1 MAEGA
6 HILVVDDDSRLRDV
20 LRRFLVQHGYTVT
33 TAADAADADAKLAAL
48 SFDLGVLDVMM
59 PGESGLDLLKR
70 IRRTSRMPILLLT
83 ARGEPS
89 DRIAGLAGGADDYL
103 AKPFEPDELVLRIQ
117 AILRRAPPPAPP
129 APETVG
135 FGPFRFA
142 LAREELTRDGQTV
155 KLTTAEASLLRAL
168 AERAGEPVT
177 RAALLQ
183 QVWGISFDPGTNM
196 VDVHIRRLRR
206 KVDAPFEVA
215 LIQTIRGSGY
225 ALGPAS

>member
-1 MAEGA
+1 MAEVA

-20 LRRFLVQHGYTVT
+20 LRRFLVQHGFTVT

-70 IRRTSRMPILLLT
+70 IRRTSRMPIVLLT

-89 DRIAGLAGGADDYL
+89 DRIAGLTGGADDYL
-103 AKPFEPDELVLRIQ
+103 AKPFEPDELVLRIR
-117 AILRRAPPPAPP
+117 AILRRAPPPAPS
-129 APETVG
+129 APESVE

-142 LAREELTRDGQTV
+142 LTREELTRDGQPV

-168 AERAGEPVT
+168 AERAGDPVP
-177 RAALLQ
+177 R
-183 QVWGISFDPGTNM
+183 
-196 VDVHIRRLRR
+196 
-206 KVDAPFEVA
+206 E
-215 LIQTIRGSGY
+215 
-225 ALGPAS
+225 

>member
-129 APETVG
+129 APEAVA

-142 LAREELTRDGQTV
+142 LARDELTRDGQTV

-168 AERAGEPVT
+168 AERAGEPVP
-177 RAALLQ
+177 REALIANSRISGGERTIDV
-183 QVWGISFDPGTNM
+183 QVT
-196 VDVHIRRLRR
+196 RLRR
-206 KVDAPFEVA
+206 KIEDDPREPRW
-215 LIQTIRGSGY
+215 LQTVRGAGY
-225 ALGPAS
+225 VLRTR